1 MIILHLIF
9 AIITGWL
16 FQISTVAASEQDYFL
31 FQQGGLAADSAPS
44 IPFQYNWLEYNA
56 DIENVPVPDQ
66 LLPPP
71 FVRVYNFQSDGSCL
85 QNGNMRNGTETECSC
100 RTDGEKNPT
109 TRIITSSSLS
119 EVSRQAQKIADREL
133 KAHGAVLFRDLQ
145 LSAADFA
152 TFWDSFD
159 WPKFRR
165 IDPFY
170 DRQKKEGIDLA
181 PRTYPDYIVPLHNE
195 QTYNPIYPKKVIF
208 YCLETAGIG
217 GETLLGQNT
226 VITSKLAPW
235 VIDHVKK
242 DGGLLYD
249 HWILY
254 DAEATDDPDKKAISW
269 QHKTGATDIED
280 AIRSM
285 VDYGFNETNMQV
297 DDERTIHITNVHPSF
312 FRDETHGDL
321 WLSSI
326 TLAHAKRP
334 NGDRLPHE
342 LHQAVELA
350 DWQSSYAFMLQD
362 GDLLILDNVRV
373 AHGRL
378 PYENGAGQERQ
389 ILTSYA

>member
-1 MIILHLIF
+1 MIALHLIF
-9 AIITGWL
+9 AITTGWL
-16 FQISTVAASEQDYFL
+16 FQISTVAAASEQDNFL
-31 FQQGGLAADSAPS
+31 FQEGGLAADSAP
-44 IPFQYNWLEYNA
+44 IPFQDKWLRYNA

-71 FVRVYNFQSDGSCL
+71 FVRVYNFLSDGSCL
-85 QNGNMRNGTETECSC
+85 QNANMRNGTETECSC
-100 RTDGEKNPT
+100 RTTDEENPT
-109 TRIITSSSLS
+109 TTPSSSIS
-119 EVSRQAQKIADREL
+119 DVSRQAQEIADREL
-133 KAHGAVLFRDLQ
+133 TAHGAILFRGLQ

-170 DRQKKEGIDLA
+170 DRHKKEGIDLA
-181 PRTYPDYIVPLHNE
+181 PRAYPGNVIPIHNE

-208 YCLETAGIG
+208 YCLETAAVG
-217 GETLLGQNT
+217 GETLLVRNAE
-226 VITSKLAPW
+226 ITAKLAPW
-235 VIDHVKK
+235 VIDLVKK

-254 DAEATDDPDKKAISW
+254 DTEATDDPDKKAKSW
-269 QHKTGATDIED
+269 QHKTGATNIQD
-280 AIRSM
+280 AIRTM
-285 VDYGFNETNMQV
+285 VDYGFNETNMHV
-297 DDERTIHITNVHPSF
+297 DDERTIRITNLHPNF
-312 FRDETHGDL
+312 FGDETHGDL
-321 WLSSI
+321 WLSSVS
-326 TLAHAKRP
+326 LPFAKRP

-342 LHQAVELA
+342 LYQAVELA
-350 DWQSSYAFMLQD
+350 DWQSSYAFMLQK

-389 ILTSYA
+389 ILTTYA